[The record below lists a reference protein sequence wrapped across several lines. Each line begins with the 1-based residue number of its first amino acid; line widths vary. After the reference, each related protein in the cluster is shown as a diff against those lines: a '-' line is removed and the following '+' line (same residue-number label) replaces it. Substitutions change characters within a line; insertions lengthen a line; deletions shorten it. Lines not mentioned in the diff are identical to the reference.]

1 MLSGV
6 RFLPS
11 DSRASAQTAVSFFDT
26 CKSELSVSSVVRF
39 GFFVA
44 CGQPVCAQP
53 LFLISLV
60 AVAEMNSAQNQP
72 PQALPSPRPR
82 PLPHLTL
89 KPAIFVVLL
98 LALLLFARFAGRMLV
113 RDHPEKSDVIVVL
126 AGDSQDE
133 RYRRGMELLRSE

>member
-11 DSRASAQTAVSFFDT
+11 DSRASAQTAVSFFSP
-26 CKSELSVSSVVRF
+26 CKSVLSVSSVVRF

-60 AVAEMNSAQNQP
+60 AVAKNELN
-72 PQALPSPRPR
+72 PSPTRPGVAFHPASPHT
-82 PLPHLTL
+82 PLDRKAHDLPG
-89 KPAIFVVLL
+89 PAHCSSFVC
-98 LALLLFARFAGRMLV
+98 
-113 RDHPEKSDVIVVL
+113 
-126 AGDSQDE
+126 
-133 RYRRGMELLRSE
+133 RSEERRVGKECRS